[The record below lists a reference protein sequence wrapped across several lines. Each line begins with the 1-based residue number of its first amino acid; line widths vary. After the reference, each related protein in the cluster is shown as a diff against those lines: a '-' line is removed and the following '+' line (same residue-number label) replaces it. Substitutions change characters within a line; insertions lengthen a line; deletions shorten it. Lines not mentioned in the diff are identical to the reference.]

1 MSAVISEEI
10 NAGMPSWMK
19 IAIAIAAVIGLLVAY
34 SYLPLQEWTESLRTW
49 INGQGAAGWVIFA
62 LIYAVATLAMFP
74 GSFLTLAAGLAFGL
88 WGFPI
93 VGVGATIGAGAAFLA
108 ARYLV
113 RDWVQTKT
121 EGNRTFKA
129 IDSAIEED
137 GWKIVGLLRLSPAVP
152 FSLQN
157 WMMGTTGVAFWPY
170 LIATF
175 FGIMPGTLLYIWIGS
190 LGGSAAAGDETS
202 TLKYVFFAVGIIAT
216 LAVTV
221 IVGRKAKQ
229 KLAEH
234 GLDEASS

>member
-1 MSAVISEEI
+1 MSEQADGRGM
-10 NAGMPSWMK
+10 AGWMK
-19 IAIAIAAVIGLLVAY
+19 ILIAIAAVIGLLVAY
-34 SYLPLQEWTESLRTW
+34 SQLPLQEWTENLRTW
-49 INGQGAAGWVIFA
+49 INGLGAIGWVVFA

-93 VGVGATIGAGAAFLA
+93 VVVGATIGAGAAFLA

-113 RDWVQTKT
+113 RDWVQAKT
-121 EGNRTFKA
+121 RGNRTFKA

-157 WMMGTTGVAFWPY
+157 WMLGTTGVAFWPY
-170 LIATF
+170 LLATF

-190 LGGSAAAGDETS
+190 IGGSAAAGGQTS
-202 TLKYVFFAVGIIAT
+202 TLKYVFFGIGILAT
-216 LAVTV
+216 LAVTI

-229 KLAEH
+229 KLAQH
-234 GLDEASS
+234 GLAEADS